1 MHAKA
6 WLMVVRGWRWPHLL
20 RSLPVV
26 GIFLKTEVLLV
37 SCLLLSIIGRLNL
50 LLRWQLAARVLVT
63 LPRRIIVRWANLR
76 CVVVV
81 LITDLL
87 PLLGLRP
94 LLMHRRRMIVPH
106 LATLVVQTTLVLWEA
121 SVVTSAVAIVED
133 HVR

>member
-37 SCLLLSIIGRLNL
+37 SCLLLSIIGRLKL

-81 LITDLL
+81 LTTDLL

-94 LLMHRRRMIVPH
+94 LLMHRRRMIVAH
-106 LATLVVQTTLVLWEA
+106 LATLVVQITLVLWEA